1 MAIAIQ
7 DYSLTGASGKHAVE
21 SGLADAIWYTS
32 PIPRDEMR
40 KLLVRRDGPAIR
52 DTLIWFGLLGGSGYL
67 GYLLWGSF
75 WAVLP
80 FLLYGVI
87 YASSSDSR
95 WHECSHGTAFKTDW
109 MNEALYEIA
118 SFMQVRESVVW
129 RWSHTRHHTDTIIVG
144 RDPEIAVPRPANL
157 KNFILAFIK
166 LPAAPSEIGR
176 MFIHATGRMEEQA
189 ATYVPESEWTKVYW
203 RARIYL
209 MIYGVA
215 IGSALYL
222 HSWLPLMYVGLPSLY
237 GTWLMTTYGLT
248 QHAGLAENVT
258 DHRLNSRTIYMNTLN
273 RYLYWNMN
281 YHVEHHMFPMVPYH
295 ALPRLHELMKDDCLR
310 PYKGLFEAWQ
320 EIIPAVI
327 RQSKDPEYFV
337 ERELPTPS
345 HQAHREATAI
355 FSTEKMDSEGWIR
368 VCDAA
373 ALQSDD
379 AVRFDYQSRTF
390 AVYRTED
397 GALYATDGMCTHGN
411 AHLADGMIIGTQIEC
426 PKHNGRFD
434 INDGSVRRA
443 PPCAGLR
450 TYPLETRGGSIFLN
464 IKNAGGAGAE
474 ENRTHSFRVVSNNNV
489 ATFIKELILELEE
502 SSLPFR
508 YQPGDYIQLDIPEF
522 EDHTLADLQI
532 DEPYVQAWHDQ
543 HLFDKEVVNLA
554 PTRRNY
560 SLATNPDKDS
570 QLRFNIRFAAP
581 PIGQQAKAGIGS
593 SYAFSLKP
601 GDRVSAIGPFGDFRI
616 KEGESEMIYVGGGAG
631 MAPLRSHLSYLLET
645 QQTTRR
651 ISFWYGA
658 RSQNEMFYVDY
669 FQWLA
674 ERYDNFRFIYAFSEA
689 SEGDDPAITRGF
701 INDVLRG
708 HYLKEHPSPE
718 AVQYYLCGPPAMM
731 EVTRGMLENEFKVR
745 EEQIAYDEF

>member
-80 FLLYGVI
+80 FLVYGVI
-87 YASSSDSR
+87 YSSSSDSR

-129 RWSHTRHHTDTIIVG
+129 RWSHTRHHTDTIVVG

-237 GTWLMTTYGLT
+237 GTWLMTIYGLT

-295 ALPRLHELMKDDCLR
+295 AL
-310 PYKGLFEAWQ
+310 
-320 EIIPAVI
+320 
-327 RQSKDPEYFV
+327 
-337 ERELPTPS
+337 
-345 HQAHREATAI
+345 
-355 FSTEKMDSEGWIR
+355 
-368 VCDAA
+368 
-373 ALQSDD
+373 
-379 AVRFDYQSRTF
+379 
-390 AVYRTED
+390 
-397 GALYATDGMCTHGN
+397 
-411 AHLADGMIIGTQIEC
+411 
-426 PKHNGRFD
+426 
-434 INDGSVRRA
+434 RA
-443 PPCAGLR
+443 CM
-450 TYPLETRGGSIFLN
+450 S
-464 IKNAGGAGAE
+464 
-474 ENRTHSFRVVSNNNV
+474 
-489 ATFIKELILELEE
+489 
-502 SSLPFR
+502 
-508 YQPGDYIQLDIPEF
+508 
-522 EDHTLADLQI
+522 
-532 DEPYVQAWHDQ
+532 
-543 HLFDKEVVNLA
+543 
-554 PTRRNY
+554 
-560 SLATNPDKDS
+560 
-570 QLRFNIRFAAP
+570 
-581 PIGQQAKAGIGS
+581 
-593 SYAFSLKP
+593 
-601 GDRVSAIGPFGDFRI
+601 
-616 KEGESEMIYVGGGAG
+616 
-631 MAPLRSHLSYLLET
+631 
-645 QQTTRR
+645 
-651 ISFWYGA
+651 
-658 RSQNEMFYVDY
+658 
-669 FQWLA
+669 
-674 ERYDNFRFIYAFSEA
+674 
-689 SEGDDPAITRGF
+689 
-701 INDVLRG
+701 
-708 HYLKEHPSPE
+708 
-718 AVQYYLCGPPAMM
+718 
-731 EVTRGMLENEFKVR
+731 
-745 EEQIAYDEF
+745 